1 MVPRSVIV
9 FLVLLVFVGACA
21 SEQITQEGTGEPRQ
35 ASEVEPARRT
45 PTPASSPSAD
55 SDSRGTETPSA
66 SLPTTPTPSTDS
78 GGSLIDKYS
87 YREVMDNDGTLCS
100 QSAVGTEIIL
110 PPEVPS
116 PTPPAISYQPIPVNS
131 PCGNYPKITRLDF
144 REASGAFFGRIR
156 YINHFLEWT
165 PEGEQL
171 VLNVPEEGEAF
182 GSSMYLVNVNDSD
195 SRHLVDANPGYYMRR
210 GLQADLSPDGSMLV
224 YTTCEFAFNE
234 TALLPDQLESY
245 GQRRAL
251 RHYDIAILDIE
262 DGTTRLSTKSSGAAY
277 TGESPAWSPDGS
289 QITLLARRRWDG
301 ENSLSLVTMARDG
314 SNTEVVTPLVYT
326 SATLRRPAWSPDG
339 GYIAFL
345 QRGGPLVGAVYLYTV
360 EPDGSG
366 LHRIASVTSLPS
378 WSPEGNRLAFGHRIF
393 WDSASH
399 RKEPQEVPLPRSTL
413 CMAEL
418 DESGR
423 PSISP
428 ITPKD
433 AFKGIAE
440 VRHVNWSP
448 DGEEILL
455 IVDEGDLYITYD
467 DDGKVRTMIRGTG
480 ISPPLSSVY
489 LIRPDGTNLR
499 KLIEGERPY
508 TVSAWSPDSSQVALR
523 VDPQLNSFDIETRFK
538 YRLSIDEFEVVIV
551 DRDGEV
557 KNVLTREEIL
567 GTR

>member
-9 FLVLLVFVGACA
+9 LLVLLVFVGACA
-21 SEQITQEGTGEPRQ
+21 SEQIAQEGTEEQGQ

-45 PTPASSPSAD
+45 PPPASSPSAD
-55 SDSRGTETPSA
+55 SASRGPETPLA
-66 SLPTTPTPSTDS
+66 STPAAPTQSTDS

-87 YREVMDNDGTLCS
+87 YREDMDNDDTLCS
-100 QSAVGTEIIL
+100 QSAVGPATIL
-110 PPEVPS
+110 PPDVPS
-116 PTPPAISYQPIPVNS
+116 PTSPATSYQPVPRS
-131 PCGNYPKITRLDF
+131 PCGDFPKNTGRDF
-144 REASGAFFGRIR
+144 REAPGSF
-156 YINHFLEWT
+156 HFLEWT
-165 PEGEQL
+165 PDGKQL
-171 VLNVPEEGEAF
+171 MLNVPEKREAF
-182 GSSMYLVNVNDSD
+182 GTSIYLVNVDGSD
-195 SRHLVDANPGYYMRR
+195 SRFLVDANRWYIMRY
-210 GLQADLSPDGSMLV
+210 GFHADLSPDGTLLV
-224 YTTCEFAFNE
+224 YTSCQFTVQA
-234 TALLPDQLESY
+234 TLPPERLKTYRRDYFTDHREYELAVLEI
-245 GQRRAL
+245 GT
-251 RHYDIAILDIE
+251 
-262 DGTTRLSTKSSGAAY
+262 GTTTQLTHSVYSG
-277 TGESPAWSPDGS
+277 ENPAWSPDGS
-289 QITLLARRRWDG
+289 QIAFLAERNRGDFMD
-301 ENSLSLVTMARDG
+301 LYTMARDG
-314 SNTEVVTPLVYT
+314 SNTRVITPHSV
-326 SATLRRPAWSPDG
+326 RRQPPAWSPDG
-339 GYIAFL
+339 KNIAFL
-345 QRGGPLVGAVYLYTV
+345 SWGGPRLLGAVYLYTV
-360 EPDGSG
+360 KPDGSG

-378 WSPEGNRLAFGHRIF
+378 WSPEANRLAFGHRIF
-393 WDSASH
+393 WDSPLY
-399 RKEPQEVPLPRSTL
+399 RKGEQVVPLPRSTL

-523 VDPQLNSFDIETRFK
+523 VDPQLNSFDVETRFK
-538 YRLSIDEFEVVIV
+538 NRPSIDEFEVVIV

>member
-55 SDSRGTETPSA
+55 SASRGPKTPPPS
-66 SLPTTPTPSTDS
+66 TPTKSTQSTDS
-78 GGSLIDKYS
+78 SGSLIDVYS
-87 YREVMDNDGTLCS
+87 YRKDMDNDDTLCS
-100 QSAVGTEIIL
+100 HSAAGPETIL
-110 PPEVPS
+110 PPDVPS
-116 PTPPAISYQPIPVNS
+116 PTPPATSYQPVPKS
-131 PCGNYPKITRLDF
+131 PCGDFPKNTGRDF
-144 REASGAFFGRIR
+144 REAPRSFSARKHDT
-156 YINHFLEWT
+156 NHFLEWT
-165 PEGEQL
+165 PDGKQL
-171 VLNVPEEGEAF
+171 MLNVPEKREAF
-182 GSSMYLVNVNDSD
+182 GSSIYLVNVDGSD
-195 SRHLVDANPGYYMRR
+195 SRFLVDANRWYIMHHGFH
-210 GLQADLSPDGSMLV
+210 ADLSPDGTLLV
-224 YTTCEFAFNE
+224 YTSCQFTVQA
-234 TALLPDQLESY
+234 TLPPERLKTYRRDYSTDHREYELAVLEIGTGATTQLTHSVY
-245 GQRRAL
+245 
-251 RHYDIAILDIE
+251 
-262 DGTTRLSTKSSGAAY
+262 SG
-277 TGESPAWSPDGS
+277 ENPAWSPDGS
-289 QITLLARRRWDG
+289 QIAFLAEKHPG
-301 ENSLSLVTMARDG
+301 EFMDLYTMARDG
-314 SNTEVVTPLVYT
+314 SDIRVITPIADPSWRKRT
-326 SATLRRPAWSPDG
+326 PPSSSPDG
-339 GYIAFL
+339 KHIAFL
-345 QRGGPLVGAVYLYTV
+345 SWGGPRLVGAGYLYTV

-399 RKEPQEVPLPRSTL
+399 RKETQEVPLPRSTL